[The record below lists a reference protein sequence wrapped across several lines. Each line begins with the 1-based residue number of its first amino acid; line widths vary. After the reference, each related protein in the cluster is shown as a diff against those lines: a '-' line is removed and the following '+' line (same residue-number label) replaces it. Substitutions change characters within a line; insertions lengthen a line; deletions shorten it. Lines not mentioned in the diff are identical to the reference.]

1 MLLDLPYLPDAA
13 CAGEDP
19 SIFTDDPDYLFV
31 MQAKALCYRC
41 PARQACLDYAV
52 AHNEVGVWGG
62 KTQRERSGMRRYRT
76 VTSTVPAAYVDQAKY
91 PA

>member
-1 MLLDLPYLPDAA
+1 MLLDLPYLPGAA

-19 SIFTDDPDYLFV
+19 AIFTDDYEHLFV

-41 PARQACLDYAV
+41 PVRKACLDYAV

-62 KTQRERSGMRRYRT
+62 KTQRERSAMRRYRT
-76 VTSTVPAAYVDQAKY
+76 VISSVPEPRVDQAKY
-91 PA
+91 TA